1 MSGAPFM
8 AEMPCTIESRMAALS
23 EGMCPFGHALEPIS
37 PKLTEGWNRG
47 WREGTC
53 HQCRPCTLYRWENRY
68 GYCLRRRIH
77 LVQPPAGH
85 S

>member
-1 MSGAPFM
+1 MANPPFM
-8 AEMPCTIESRMAALS
+8 AELHGTIASRSAALS
-23 EGMCPFGHALEPIS
+23 EGMCPFGHALDPV
-37 PKLTEGWNRG
+37 PHLTVGGERG
-47 WREGTC
+47 WREGIC